1 MVHSCSWKPSTQ
13 DHEQTTDTY
22 KNMDESHGESHK
34 HDFRWKKAD
43 PKRTCALWVYLP
55 QVQQLDRLICVSGI
69 GRVVILWSWG
79 AWLGGY
85 DSLLGSWGRE
95 GWECCVSWVKVL
107 VAYVFGLQNFMGCNI
122 FPQVCYVLIVYLNI
136 FMGSCIVQTR
146 LDSRES
152 SKINGEETLPI
163 MRRGIRRPNG

>member
-1 MVHSCSWKPSTQ
+1 MQLKTKHPRPWTNHRYIQKHGWISWRIS
-13 DHEQTTDTY
+13 QTWFQVKEGRPQ
-22 KNMDESHGESHK
+22 KNMCPVSLSTSSSTVGQ
-34 HDFRWKKAD
+34 
-43 PKRTCALWVYLP
+43 TYL
-55 QVQQLDRLICVSGI
+55 CVGNWE
-69 GRVVILWSWG
+69 GGNFLKLG